1 MKKQMNRLLSLFLS
15 LVMVLGMLPAVT
27 PHVHA
32 TEHINGVTL
41 TSGTGVVTPAAEL
54 ENLVVYDIWTAE
66 QYTLTTTPD
75 NTYGVFFRTYYSREW
90 IVDEWYDEGGYYE
103 TDDLAEITLDSVTIR
118 TQNPRHAETA
128 GDAVNRYGALTFW
141 AADMELDG
149 ENQQGKEYMGVK
161 VDVKGTNTVELL
173 GVEND
178 TADAKWSAVSFVNCC
193 GHFFG
198 SGSGA
203 TLNATI
209 TYDNAVGEAAALR
222 GTSGI
227 HIGDVDKTYEGDS
240 PVTINAVAQ
249 VTGTDGTKYGNG
261 IDIANYY
268 FYCVEDTE
276 LNVVAND
283 TGILRRYIQ
292 YCNPMYFNDSAI
304 CIAAGKAAMISVGEP
319 EPWTS
324 TVHNHVLC
332 SINFTNCTLDA
343 DGIYNGEKL
352 VDPLDSGINAAG
364 RIDFKETTAT
374 ITAVNI
380 ALNSAYDFG
389 GNESYN
395 HRSSIQLQ
403 NNSYVTVTGA
413 MGEQKDAFSKEIAA
427 VDAESSNTTINV
439 STGSKLTVNSGWLAM
454 VATSID
460 VGADSEL
467 QVNTA
472 YPSDDSALGCYY
484 LNVYGANTNN
494 TDSKPAKVRI
504 DSAAERL
511 GAGQSKHLG
520 SNDVLIHTA
529 GGPPTHPDMGSHTTT
544 LGDGIVLMESV
555 DGENWQPV
563 SNGKNSLETMR
574 YLTTIPQS
582 SHVCANDNKNA
593 WVKVEDADQHAA
605 PCLVC
610 GETLTRDC
618 EYVYYNYYPTPTATT
633 DGEISYKCEV
643 GSKNHYKDIIVP
655 AHNCA
660 DYVNKWEDYGSATKH
675 EGACTYFVE
684 AAGIPCGNE
693 VYVEHTFTEW
703 SGDSLTVSRSCTDC
717 GYVETK
723 STHENVNHMEAIAG
737 DCSKPGRIEFW
748 HCTDSDCGLYFSDAL
763 MTQVVAPEDTFT
775 TPGAHSY
782 GTDGVCTVCG
792 DKKTTVTFVQF
803 EDDSY
808 SSDMD
813 GELFILV
820 GFKDGKAYV
829 MGNKTNPDGSREAV
843 EISVKANGAIDADS
857 ATAEFFAFDF
867 DEGTLS
873 PDGGYMSMMNG
884 KIVVYDKG
892 RVDEDGLPK
901 PMIFSRDSDYY
912 DVSGYLLNWTNDWC
926 IVFDADTLSFKVSD
940 TPADTIVRYK
950 QVCSHDNLYHVLGA
964 EATCTEQGAVEYWY
978 CDDCYGY
985 YLNGDLEVS
994 AKPEDG
1000 EKYTPLDFTLP
1011 ALGHKFDNDIC
1022 ENCGMKRHVY
1032 TQVSTLAEFDAL
1044 SEDAS
1049 YIIVFKDLEELA
1061 TVPDVGGGEGGDAIP
1076 SSESGVEEVIP
1087 GEDDGSGDT
1096 PPPGGSGTDI
1106 APDVE
1111 FSGKTYAAYYPDVN
1125 AFDQMVSADS
1135 DGDGVVDLLE
1145 TDANVN
1151 GIPDIIE
1158 EYIDTQCGSVD
1169 YNEDGVKSAEE
1180 YNEAIGRYDEDEDV
1194 DIEDYKLCFSYNVEN
1209 WLYEKFWEENAINH
1223 LNIVEVTVA
1232 SDGSITVT
1240 DEGAMEFQMMV
1251 SGVWGSQPP
1260 LEDDYKYDYEYFG
1273 IQDTERMRAAWI
1285 PNYWIG
1291 ASGMMGYYGEE
1302 YFSLGE
1308 RYYGDGE
1315 YPGIIDHKNWKISFR
1330 EDGTACLVNSWTD
1343 LEDTGALQLA
1353 KYTDSDGNTR
1363 LTIVGIPEWQWE
1375 YSDIMMNCTAL
1386 LPAYL
1391 YASEPVYNE
1400 PPHTCE
1406 WGPWEDDDVTDTH
1419 TRHCTVEG
1427 CTKKQTKAHNWDDG
1441 VQTEAPTCTEPGTSL
1456 YTCPDCGATKTESIS
1471 ALDHDWSDW
1480 TYDSVDSHIR
1490 NCKRNCGVE
1499 QEIGGH
1505 EWGDWVPVN
1514 DTTHKMVCDLCT
1526 GEQTGEHDWDNG
1538 AITKEP
1544 SEYEAGVTTY
1554 TCQTCGH
1561 TRTEPIDK
1569 LPHEHTWTDWEPD
1582 GDENHKRT
1590 CMDEACA
1597 TVETVPHNWD
1607 EGKVTTE
1614 PNCTAAGVKTYTCQT
1629 CSHTKTEEIPANGH
1643 QNESVVVQAPTCSSA
1658 GQIMDTCSVCGTMTE
1673 STMEIDPDA
1682 HEWREWSVTKRP
1694 TYTEAGEE
1702 QRICKLNSEHVQTRE
1717 IDSLV
1722 CFHSCTA
1729 CGLCTDADCER
1740 TPKCICGSETK
1751 DVLVSAPVKEEHI
1764 EINTDNIELPA
1775 GQTISVV
1782 ANTVKLPSMDETVTS
1797 QPAVNPYEEFI
1808 LNNAEGM
1815 KVETVFEIGLQVTDA
1830 SGNSGSYELKD
1841 KETAEVR
1848 LFVGADNAE
1857 AIDNGQMYLIH
1868 ITGGTTITYGKDKQ
1882 PITAEKDGETYT
1894 GFVTFTTD
1902 SFSPFVLV
1910 SLPGG
1915 LNITVNGVG
1924 SANSCT
1930 VSISANQSYQCKL
1943 LLAVYDSSHKM
1954 LTAEVIDSCN
1964 LAANPQYTLEIS
1976 DTAAYVKAFMME
1988 TDGGFTPRCASVT
2001 DDELND

>member
-32 TEHINGVTL
+32 AEHVNGITL
-41 TSGTGVVTPAAEL
+41 TSGTDVVAPAAVL

-90 IVDEWYDEGGYYE
+90 IVDEWYAEGGYYE
-103 TDDLAEITLDSVTIR
+103 TDDLAEITLDNVTIR

-178 TADAKWSAVSFVNCC
+178 TADARWSAVSFVNCY
-193 GHFFG
+193 GNFYGRG
-198 SGSGA
+198 SNA

-209 TYDNAVGEAAALR
+209 AYDNAVGEAAALR

-261 IDIANYY
+261 IDIANYS

-304 CIAAGKAAMISVGEP
+304 CINAGKAAMISVGEP
-319 EPWTS
+319 EPWSS

-403 NNSYVTVTGA
+403 KNSHVTVTGA

-529 GGPPTHPDMGSHTTT
+529 GGPPIHPDMGGHTTT

-555 DGENWQPV
+555 NGTDWQPI
-563 SNGKNSLETMR
+563 STGKNSLETMR

-582 SHVCANDNKNA
+582 SHICANDDKSA
-593 WVKVEDADQHAA
+593 WVKVEDADQHTA

-618 EYVYYNYYPTPTATT
+618 EYVYYNYYPEPTATT
-633 DGEISYKCEV
+633 DGEISYECEV
-643 GSKNHYKDIIVP
+643 GSKSHYKDIIVP

-660 DYVNKWEDYGSATKH
+660 DYVNEWEDYGNATKH

-703 SGDSLTVSRSCTDC
+703 SGDSLTVSRTCTGC
-717 GYVETK
+717 GYVESK
-723 STHENVNHMEAIAG
+723 NTHENVTHMEAIAG

-748 HCTDSDCGLYFSDAL
+748 HCTDSDCGLYFSDEL
-763 MTQVVAPEDTFT
+763 MTQVVEPEDTFT
-775 TPGAHSY
+775 TPGAHNY
-782 GTDGVCTVCG
+782 GADGVCTVCG

-829 MGNKTNPDGSREAV
+829 MGNETNDDGSRNAV
-843 EISVKANGAIDADS
+843 EIPVKANGAIDADS

-867 DEGTLS
+867 DEATLS
-873 PDGGYMSMMNG
+873 PDGGYMSMLDG
-884 KIVVYDKG
+884 KIVVYDKA
-892 RVDEDGLPK
+892 RVDEDGLPT
-901 PMIFSRDSDYY
+901 PIRFSQNSSYSDET
-912 DVSGYLLNWTNDWC
+912 GYLLNWTNDWC
-926 IVFDADTLSFKVSD
+926 IVFDAETPTFKVTD
-940 TPADTIVRYK
+940 TPADSIVRYK
-950 QVCSHDNLYHVLGA
+950 QVCSHDSLYHVPGA

-985 YLNGDLEVS
+985 FMNHDF
-994 AKPEDG
+994 
-1000 EKYTPLDFTLP
+1000 EKAVEIDNESELTKKAT
-1011 ALGHKFDNDIC
+1011 GHKFDADGIC

-1032 TQVSTLAEFDAL
+1032 TQVSTLEEFDAL

-1145 TDANVN
+1145 TDANAN
-1151 GIPDIIE
+1151 GVPDIVE
-1158 EYIDTQCGSVD
+1158 EYIDTQC
-1169 YNEDGVKSAEE
+1169 DGADADKDGTTTADE
-1180 YNEAIGRYDEDEDV
+1180 YKLAIGSYDEDEDV
-1194 DIEDYKLCFSYNVEN
+1194 DIEDYKLFFSYDIED
-1209 WLYEKFWEENAINH
+1209 WLFDEFWEENTTNRF
-1223 LNIVEVTVA
+1223 NIVEVIVA
-1232 SDGSITVT
+1232 DDGSITIT

-1260 LEDDYKYDYEYFG
+1260 LEDDYEYDYEYFG

-1315 YPGIIDHKNWKISFR
+1315 HPGIIDHKNWKISFR

-1363 LTIVGIPEWQWE
+1363 LTIVGLPEWQWE

-1391 YASEPVYNE
+1391 YASEPTYAV
-1400 PPHTCE
+1400 PPHECQ
-1406 WGPWEDDDVTDTH
+1406 WG
-1419 TRHCTVEG
+1419 
-1427 CTKKQTKAHNWDDG
+1427 
-1441 VQTEAPTCTEPGTSL
+1441 
-1456 YTCPDCGATKTESIS
+1456 
-1471 ALDHDWSDW
+1471 
-1480 TYDSVDSHIR
+1480 
-1490 NCKRNCGVE
+1490 
-1499 QEIGGH
+1499 
-1505 EWGDWVPVN
+1505 
-1514 DTTHKMVCDLCT
+1514 
-1526 GEQTGEHDWDNG
+1526 
-1538 AITKEP
+1538 
-1544 SEYEAGVTTY
+1544 
-1554 TCQTCGH
+1554 
-1561 TRTEPIDK
+1561 
-1569 LPHEHTWTDWEPD
+1569 DWEPD
-1582 GDENHKRT
+1582 DSGRTHTRSCTVEKCTKTQTEIHGFSKWSSSDEYVHIRS
-1590 CMDEACA
+1590 CSVCGYSEQDEHTFDNG
-1597 TVETVPHNWD
+1597 TVETEPTCFST
-1607 EGKVTTE
+1607 GKMIYR
-1614 PNCTAAGVKTYTCQT
+1614 CTADDCDACY
-1629 CSHTKTEEIPANGH
+1629 TEEIPMSDHLWSAWQDSGNGEAH
-1643 QNESVVVQAPTCSSA
+1643 SRTCQNEACTARQVGLHSWEIGTGEQEGRHVCADCGAAELHQYDSNVIQWSTCVA
-1658 GQIMDTCSVCGTMTE
+1658 EGATEDICRICSHTQNGTMPV
-1673 STMEIDPDA
+1673 DPDA
-1682 HEWREWSVTKRP
+1682 HDWGDWQVVTPAGEGTEGEERRVCRHAPEDHVETRPIPALEHEHTLSDWEPFDDQFHRQYCMDDRCAHYAEAPHELAEEVIQAPDYGVPGQKRVYCRTCWYERMEEMEP
-1694 TYTEAGEE
+1694 LVCDAPAEGTTSEVEASGTVDGEPVDVDAVEVIMPEPGHPVVNDYDKYVLNSMDGYQVEAVYDVSLQEEETPEAG
-1702 QRICKLNSEHVQTRE
+1702 K
-1717 IDSLV
+1717 
-1722 CFHSCTA
+1722 
-1729 CGLCTDADCER
+1729 
-1740 TPKCICGSETK
+1740 
-1751 DVLVSAPVKEEHI
+1751 
-1764 EINTDNIELPA
+1764 
-1775 GQTISVV
+1775 
-1782 ANTVKLPSMDETVTS
+1782 TVKVTLTIGAENARKLLNEELLLVHVTGVTRDIYSPDELDIDVEKGTVT
-1797 QPAVNPYEEFI
+1797 
-1808 LNNAEGM
+1808 
-1815 KVETVFEIGLQVTDA
+1815 
-1830 SGNSGSYELKD
+1830 
-1841 KETAEVR
+1841 
-1848 LFVGADNAE
+1848 
-1857 AIDNGQMYLIH
+1857 
-1868 ITGGTTITYGKDKQ
+1868 
-1882 PITAEKDGETYT
+1882 
-1894 GFVTFTTD
+1894 FVTSD
-1902 SFSPFVLV
+1902 FSPFVLAAPPAE
-1910 SLPGG
+1910 LE
-1915 LNITVNGVG
+1915 ITVDGKIVDG
-1924 SANSCT
+1924 GCSAT
-1930 VSISANQSYQCKL
+1930 ISANASFVSNL
-1943 LLAVYDSSHKM
+1943 MIAVYDQYDKM
-1954 LTAEVIDSCN
+1954 LAVQMIGNCN
-1964 LAANPQYTLEIS
+1964 LSAPQTYTLEFAG
-1976 DTAAYVKAFMME
+1976 TAAKVKAFMME